1 MGIGDEASN
10 VNETRDQATLN
21 ACDNLEGTGN
31 HKRPAGWGSARAL
44 QKHLLHYLLLQWRRT
59 YWLFVPMLRVNLGR
73 GDVWLPKP
81 LLYRTFR
88 ILIRDS

>member
-1 MGIGDEASN
+1 MGIGDEASS

-59 YWLFVPMLRVNLGR
+59 YWLIGSSDASRSRLSTV
-73 GDVWLPKP
+73 DE
-81 LLYRTFR
+81 LLSWMIC
-88 ILIRDS
+88 ILIRNA